1 FPDSDY
7 YLVLFV
13 FPTRRSSDLDLLK
26 LSLHSLKNHLQGR
39 CKRVH
44 FDPFR
49 GGGGRL
55 RMMNRAYALLV
66 VHMQKFSR
74 HSSYSFRSIRLV
86 SLPELSSVFCFD
98 GTAHSLLS
106 QFFRNVVVFSRLFYD
121 SISRQTVL
129 LDKE

>member
-1 FPDSDY
+1 
-7 YLVLFV
+7 
-13 FPTRRSSDLDLLK
+13 
-26 LSLHSLKNHLQGR
+26 
-39 CKRVH
+39 
-44 FDPFR
+44 
-49 GGGGRL
+49 
-55 RMMNRAYALLV
+55 MMNRAYALLV

-129 LDKE
+129 LDRKSTRLNSSHVSISYAVFCSKKKRTQSAQSDSLHCAAPLV